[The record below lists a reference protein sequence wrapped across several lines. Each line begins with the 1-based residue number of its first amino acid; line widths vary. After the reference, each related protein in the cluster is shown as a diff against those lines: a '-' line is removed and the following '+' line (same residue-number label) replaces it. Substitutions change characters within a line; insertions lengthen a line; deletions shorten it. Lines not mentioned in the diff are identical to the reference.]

1 MMHVLLQRRQ
11 DVKLML
17 VGKGNMEQ
25 TLRDKCQTLGVS
37 ENVIFTG
44 YRGDADALLAAAD
57 IAVPSSIREGLG
69 LNVLEAMA
77 SGLPVVAY
85 DNRGH
90 RSIIED
96 SVNGIIVNNGDHQ
109 QMADAVL
116 RIIES
121 GDERQRIACAGRE
134 RVQFFGIDN
143 VLEMMKKIYGL
154 Q

>member
-1 MMHVLLQRRQ
+1 
-11 DVKLML
+11 ML
-17 VGKGNMEQ
+17 VGKGGMEQ
-25 TLRDKCQTLGVS
+25 ALRDKCQTLGVS

-44 YRGDADALLAAAD
+44 YRGDAAALLAAAD

-96 SVNGIIVNNGDHQ
+96 SVNGIIVNNGDHR

>member
-1 MMHVLLQRRQ
+1 
-11 DVKLML
+11 ML
-17 VGKGNMEQ
+17 VGKGDMEQ
-25 TLRDKCQTLGVS
+25 ALRDKCQTLGVS

-44 YRGDADALLAAAD
+44 YRGDAAALLAAAD

-96 SVNGIIVNNGDHQ
+96 SVNGIIVNNGDHR

>member
-1 MMHVLLQRRQ
+1 
-11 DVKLML
+11 ML
-17 VGKGNMEQ
+17 VGKGDMEQ
-25 TLRDKCQTLGVS
+25 ALRDKCQTLGVS

-44 YRGDADALLAAAD
+44 YRGDAAALLAAAD

>member
-1 MMHVLLQRRQ
+1 
-11 DVKLML
+11 ML
-17 VGKGNMEQ
+17 VGKGDMEQ
-25 TLRDKCQTLGVS
+25 ALRDKCQTLGVS

>member
-1 MMHVLLQRRQ
+1 
-11 DVKLML
+11 ML
-17 VGKGNMEQ
+17 VGKGDMEQ
-25 TLRDKCQTLGVS
+25 ALRDKCQTLGVS

-96 SVNGIIVNNGDHQ
+96 SVNGIIVNNSDHQ
-109 QMADAVL
+109 QMSDAVL